1 MMPHKRSRTQ
11 PLTRFSS
18 RACGAGH
25 LVAPLLLAISLVLAT
40 PARAH
45 HDIDDH
51 PEQHAG
57 MEPASFHDRADPD
70 EPHDHYLAH
79 AYGEERPHQ
88 HTYTHTHWHT
98 HVLEDG
104 TIIHHKHPHS
114 HTYWHYGPDE
124 TEEERVTRVEP
135 DREKAPPNQESP
147 GHAPGGPDAS
157 ADTRFVK
164 PGQSGSGPAPSLY

>member
-1 MMPHKRSRTQ
+1 MTPHITSRTQ
-11 PLTRFSS
+11 TQNRISS
-18 RACGAGH
+18 RATGVGRLA
-25 LVAPLLLAISLVLAT
+25 APLLVAILLACAA

-45 HDIDDH
+45 HDIDECPELH
-51 PEQHAG
+51 PG
-57 MEPASFHDRADPD
+57 NVPARFHDRADPD
-70 EPHDHYLAH
+70 APHDHYLAH

-124 TEEERVTRVEP
+124 TEEERVTRVQE
-135 DREKAPPNQESP
+135 DREKAPPNEESP
-147 GHAPGGPDAS
+147 SAD

-164 PGQSGSGPAPSLY
+164 PGQGAAGPAPTLY